1 MLKNEETESI
11 SLSVLNYIKNNGS
24 FERPVPRKALSTRLG
39 LSKRDVENAVEY
51 LLVKKGHP
59 ILTKRAVSSH
69 GYFIPK
75 NDEERD
81 MAIGTYRKQIETSIR
96 NLNLK
101 MSVDLSEYWKE
112 ELENAE

>member
-59 ILTKRAVSSH
+59 ILTKRALSSH

-75 NDEERD
+75 NDEEREL
-81 MAIGTYRKQIETSIR
+81 AVRTYRKQIETSIR

-112 ELENAE
+112 EMND